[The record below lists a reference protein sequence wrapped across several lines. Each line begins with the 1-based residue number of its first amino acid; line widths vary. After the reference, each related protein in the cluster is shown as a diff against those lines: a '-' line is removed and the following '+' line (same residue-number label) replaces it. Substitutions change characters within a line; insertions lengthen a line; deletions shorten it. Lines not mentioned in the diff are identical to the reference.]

1 MSVFSFYMP
10 TRLFFGSGAMGKADA
25 TRPEDF
31 LAALTEMQQAC
42 GVDTLRLADY
52 GVREED
58 CGKIAENAV
67 VTMGGLFRADPR
79 KLESGEIEDIIRE
92 SI

>member
-1 MSVFSFYMP
+1 MTGVQ
-10 TRLFFGSGAMGKADA
+10 TC
-25 TRPEDF
+25 
-31 LAALTEMQQAC
+31 ALPI
-42 GVDTLRLADY
+42 
-52 GVREED
+52 

>member
-1 MSVFSFYMP
+1 MRRSR
-10 TRLFFGSGAMGKADA
+10 RL
-25 TRPEDF
+25 
-31 LAALTEMQQAC
+31 QQAC